1 MVQPVTSRSVPEDTR
16 TRLLDG
22 AAEVFAEKGYANASM
37 DDVAAA
43 AGMTKGALYWNFDSK
58 EALFHTLLEERIYA
72 PLRALVEFTRTADTD
87 TSTADQAGAVMAA
100 LQAQPGLLRI
110 GYEHWLGILGD
121 PQRRGEQA
129 DLWRTMRDALAES
142 LHARAEH
149 LGAPT
154 AGFDAEPEQIATAYI
169 ALAHGLAIWRLLDP
183 DVADDQLYALMT
195 SLIYEGLVARALGQV
210 PEEHRGRA

>member
-1 MVQPVTSRSVPEDTR
+1 MCHTRPVPPDTR
-16 TRLLDG
+16 TKLLDA

-58 EALFHTLLEERIYA
+58 EALFHALLDERVYA
-72 PLRALVEFTRTADTD
+72 PLRGLVEFTRSAEVGA
-87 TSTADQAGAVMAA
+87 STADQAGAVMAA

-110 GYEHWLGILGD
+110 GYEHWLGVLAD
-121 PQRRGEQA
+121 PARREETA

-142 LHARAEH
+142 LEARAEH

-154 AGFDAEPEQIATAYI
+154 EKFDLPARDVATAYI
-169 ALAHGLAIWRLLDP
+169 ALAHGFAIWRLIDP
-183 DVADDQLYALMT
+183 GVVDDSVYGEIV
-195 SLIYEGLVARALGQV
+195 SLIYEGLIARVVGGV
-210 PEEHRGRA
+210 PKEYTVRP